1 MARDSEG
8 SASQKFKSTLYTPND
23 NNQLA
28 LAASKQSKQAAMA
41 TTSLPPSAVASSSAH
56 AVVASG
62 STVHLV
68 TGDKVASASSA
79 EDAKQELA
87 GVIRKVAIS
96 ADGKYAVT
104 AGDDKSLRVWELKE
118 KPELVST
125 RQTTKRVADM
135 CFDKDGNI
143 VVTDKVGDVFR

>member
-1 MARDSEG
+1 
-8 SASQKFKSTLYTPND
+8 
-23 NNQLA
+23 
-28 LAASKQSKQAAMA
+28 MA
-41 TTSLPPSAVASSSAH
+41 TTSLPPSAIASSSAH

-62 STVHLV
+62 STLHLV
-68 TGDKVASASSA
+68 SGEKVASASPA
-79 EDAKQELA
+79 QDAKEELA

-104 AGDDKSLRVWELKE
+104 AGDDKSLRVWELKD

-135 CFDKDGNI
+135 SFDKDGNI